1 MTWYDRRGLAAL
13 VTCSMMGAVLLM
25 APQVAMAMEPD
36 EAAVG
41 AEMRAKIEHRIRTMR
56 AMVLTEALDLD
67 EPTSKKLFALMD
79 DYDERRRKLTK
90 ERRVVME
97 EVKRAAT
104 DPSADHKKVDK
115 LFKRLVDSR
124 MAESRL
130 NLEMA
135 GATKGILS
143 PQQRARLALV
153 LPKFYRRV
161 QKLINEAKRE
171 MMRKALD
178 L

>member
-1 MTWYDRRGLAAL
+1 MIWSDGRVSAAL
-13 VTCSMMGAVLLM
+13 VVWSMAAAWLALT
-25 APQVAMAMEPD
+25 PQVARAGEPD
-36 EAAVG
+36 EAAMG

-79 DYDERRRKLTK
+79 EYDGRRHKLTA
-90 ERRVVME
+90 ERNGVME
-97 EVKRAAT
+97 EIKRAAA
-104 DPSADHKKVDK
+104 DPSVDHKRVDA
-115 LFKRLVDSR
+115 LFKRLMDTR
-124 MAESRL
+124 MAETRL

-135 GATKGILS
+135 GATKGILT
-143 PQQRARLALV
+143 PRQRARLALV

-161 QKLINEAKRE
+161 QKLINDAKRE
-171 MMRKALD
+171 MLRKALE